1 MEVLTI
7 HPSSFGSCP
16 LLFTNHFIPE
26 NYVHC
31 TEIIDCYIYSADLSG
46 IREDA
51 IRVEIVE
58 SKYLSIRTEAVQESE
73 EPARSFMRKFK
84 LPEGMDVDNISV
96 GYEDG
101 FLTITVPKSHM
112 RTGFFIHPDD
122 MPEISHVSAK
132 AA

>member
-1 MEVLTI
+1 
-7 HPSSFGSCP
+7 
-16 LLFTNHFIPE
+16 
-26 NYVHC
+26 
-31 TEIIDCYIYSADLSG
+31 
-46 IREDA
+46 
-51 IRVEIVE
+51 
-58 SKYLSIRTEAVQESE
+58 
-73 EPARSFMRKFK
+73 MRKFK

-122 MPEISHVSAK
+122 MPEICHVSAK